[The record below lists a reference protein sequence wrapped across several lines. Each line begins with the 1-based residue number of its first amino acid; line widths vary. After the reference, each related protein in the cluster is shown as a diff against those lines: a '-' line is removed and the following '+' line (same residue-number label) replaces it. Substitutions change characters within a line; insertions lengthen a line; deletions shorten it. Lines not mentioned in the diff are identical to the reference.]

1 MNVIWMVR
9 ATPFNNQML
18 SFVITLEVI
27 CFPLSGGG
35 AHIHGEETI
44 EL

>member
-1 MNVIWMVR
+1 MNVIWMVH
-9 ATPFNNQML
+9 ATLFNNQML
-18 SFVITLEVI
+18 SFIITLEVI

>member
-1 MNVIWMVR
+1 MVR
-9 ATPFNNQML
+9 VTPFNNQIL

-35 AHIHGEETI
+35 AHIHGKETI